1 MKRRLHTLR
10 SMPRR
15 ATAFVS
21 ADTTVVAVPGCSGT
35 GIELLLIL
43 PL

>member
-1 MKRRLHTLR
+1 
-10 SMPRR
+10 MPAR
-15 ATAFVS
+15 TTSFVS
-21 ADTTVVAVPGCSGT
+21 ADTTVVAVSDCGT